1 MVKIKQKKTMNLPQ
15 LIEWAW
21 DNEIKNERFIA
32 DKQLTNIEFDD
43 TGDVLIYGNDNKK
56 TVKFSIEVEEEITED
71 TKLEKAVEVYSNE
84 FDSWDA
90 VFWEENSV
98 RDILATNIGNIE
110 DTKTE
115 TIHIVNDDGTH
126 TLIWRDGKLV
136 E

>member
-1 MVKIKQKKTMNLPQ
+1 MVKIKQKKQLNLPQ

-21 DNEIKNERFIA
+21 DNDIKNEIFIA

-71 TKLEKAVEVYSNE
+71 TPLSMIIECDEDSSFWVFKEITLKEMHESKCLKETTKYYKDEDEKMY
-84 FDSWDA
+84 
-90 VFWEENSV
+90 
-98 RDILATNIGNIE
+98 
-110 DTKTE
+110 
-115 TIHIVNDDGTH
+115 
-126 TLIWRDGKLV
+126 LIWRDGKLV

>member
-1 MVKIKQKKTMNLPQ
+1 MKIKTKKQLNLPQ

-21 DNEIKNERFIA
+21 DNDIKNEIFIA

-71 TKLEKAVEVYSNE
+71 TVIPKMLILDNDGSTRLK
-84 FDSWDA
+84 
-90 VFWEENSV
+90 ENHRTSYY
-98 RDILATNIGNIE
+98 RAI
-110 DTKTE
+110 DTKALYL
-115 TIHIVNDDGTH
+115 INDDLTLN
-126 TLIWRDGKLV
+126 LIWRDGILIK